1 MAVASHLRFRMAA
14 PLLVVAAA
22 MVAPLRARPVGAELF
37 ASPWKASHTLQAH
50 LTQSGPGTCKIVRAK
65 LPPHDALAPRALPF
79 EATRPVILDGVMYL
93 DNRPR
98 SGAVGVG
105 KTVSQCSVHPK
116 MWTLGVIP
124 RRIAAPRNTDGNA

>member
-65 LPPHDALAPRALPF
+65 LPPHDALEPRALPF

-93 DNRPR
+93 ETGSQ
-98 SGAVGVG
+98 SGTGG
-105 KTVSQCSVHPK
+105 
-116 MWTLGVIP
+116 
-124 RRIAAPRNTDGNA
+124 